1 MTAVR
6 ATFGGFPWPR
16 SWRYFARRSGLQRIA
31 ARAGM

>member
-6 ATFGGFPWPR
+6 ATFGGFPWPQLA
-16 SWRYFARRSGLQRIA
+16 YFARRSGLQRIA